1 MKKKAQRKIQKH
13 PQLKSITC
21 IETDKPKEK
30 VFGCKLKT
38 NREFSISGQT
48 KNRTQLLYNESHAKS
63 AESYL

>member
-1 MKKKAQRKIQKH
+1 
-13 PQLKSITC
+13 LKSITC